1 MDTLSREYESGNSRP
16 SYAALDRARNDL
28 EALDIAKDQ
37 AMNAVRSALWDL
49 QQHGGG
55 YSDTERRDAIEA
67 IAEVIGDLVF
77 DRLHALK
84 DEIDTLEV
92 ALP

>member
-1 MDTLSREYESGNSRP
+1 MDTLSREYDSGGARP

-28 EALDIAKDQ
+28 EALDVAKDQ

-67 IAEVIGDLVF
+67 IAEVIGDLVW
-77 DRLHALK
+77 DRFHALK
-84 DEIDTLEV
+84 DEIDTLKV